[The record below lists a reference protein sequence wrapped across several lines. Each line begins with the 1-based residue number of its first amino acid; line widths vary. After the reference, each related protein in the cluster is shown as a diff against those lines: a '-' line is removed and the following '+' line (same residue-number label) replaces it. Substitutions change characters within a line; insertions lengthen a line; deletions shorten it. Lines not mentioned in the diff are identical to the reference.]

1 MKDIFSNRR
10 YVIIALVIFASVVLI
25 IRLFIIQV
33 IQDKYRLSADNN
45 VLRYVTQYP
54 ARGLIFDRNGKLIV
68 YNQAAYDLMVIP
80 AQTTRFD
87 TTVFCN
93 MLEITPEFM
102 KERMQAARSYSRRA
116 PSVFL
121 KQISAETYAG
131 FQEKMFMFPGFYVQP
146 RTLRKYSKPV
156 GAHLLGYVSEVDDP
170 TIKKEPYYK
179 PGDYIGKLGIEEAYE
194 KELRGKRGVKIY
206 LVDVYSRIKGAYADG
221 EMDTMAVQ
229 GENIISGVDIDLQEY
244 GEKLMQNKT
253 GSIVAIE
260 PKTGE
265 VLALVSSPNYSPE
278 LLVGRIRSEN
288 FTNLQADTIWKPLYN
303 RALMPSYPPG
313 STFKPIIG
321 LIGLQEKVISSE
333 TTFGCNNGY
342 MFVRCHTHSSPLDFI
357 HGISNSCNSY
367 FCQTFRRILENQ
379 RYTSVNE
386 AFNKWKEYINEFGF
400 GTKLGTDFV
409 NDLPGFIPSTGYY
422 DKYYGKNGWKAL
434 TIISLAIGQGE
445 IGATPLQL
453 ANMAAAIANRGFFY
467 SPHIVRSVGDTG
479 MTDPRFTTKH
489 TINIDAGNF
498 EKIVEGMEMAV
509 NGGAGATAR
518 IAALKDII
526 VCGKTGTAQNTHG
539 EDHSVFVAFAPKDD
553 PKIAIAV
560 LVENAGFGATYAAP
574 VASLMIEKYL
584 RGGITN
590 QYQEERILNLNLMD
604 TNRLKLKPDD
614 RIPYDIDLSDTTGTE
629 PFPIRINP
637 VNINPVDVN
646 ILN

>member
-1 MKDIFSNRR
+1 MKDIFTNRR
-10 YVIIALVIFASVVLI
+10 YVIAALVIFTSVLLI

-68 YNQAAYDLMVIP
+68 DNQAAYDLMVIP
-80 AQTTRFD
+80 AQTTKFD

-93 MLEITPEFM
+93 LLEITHGFF
-102 KERMQAARSYSRRA
+102 KERMQAARNYSRRA

-121 KQISAETYAG
+121 KQISAEQYATI
-131 FQEKMFMFPGFYVQP
+131 QEKLFMYPGFYVQP

-156 GAHLLGYVSEVDDP
+156 GAHLLGYVSEVDEA

-179 PGDYIGKLGIEEAYE
+179 PGDYIGKLGIEESYE
-194 KELRGKRGVKIY
+194 KELRGRRGVKIY
-206 LVDVYSRIKGAYADG
+206 LVDVYSRIKGAYAGGD
-221 EMDTMAVQ
+221 MDTLAVQ
-229 GENIISGVDIDLQEY
+229 GENIISGIDLDLQEY
-244 GEKLMQNKT
+244 GEKLMKNKT

-265 VLALVSSPNYSPE
+265 VLALISAPNYSPE

-288 FTNLQADTIWKPLYN
+288 FVKLQADTLWKPLYN

-313 STFKPIIG
+313 STFKPITG

-333 TTFGCNNGY
+333 TNFSCNNGY
-342 MFVRCHTHSSPLDFI
+342 MFVGCHTHSSPLDFV

-367 FCQTFRRILENQ
+367 FCQTFRRIIENQ
-379 RYTSVNE
+379 KYSSVYE
-386 AFNKWKEYINEFGF
+386 AFNKWRGYINEFGF

-422 DKYYGKNGWKAL
+422 DKYHGRNGWKAL

-445 IGATPLQL
+445 IGATPLQM
-453 ANMAAAIANRGFFY
+453 ANMTAAIANRGFYY
-467 SPHIVRSVGDTG
+467 SPHIVRSVGESNRI
-479 MTDPRFTTKH
+479 DPRFTIKH
-489 TINIDAGNF
+489 TISIDPENF

-509 NGGAGATAR
+509 NGGAGSTAR
-518 IAALKDII
+518 IAAIKDII
-526 VCGKTGTAQNTHG
+526 VCGKTGTAQNKG
-539 EDHSVFVAFAPKDD
+539 EDHSVFVAFAPRDD

-560 LVENAGFGATYAAP
+560 FVENAGFGATYAAP
-574 VASLMIEKYL
+574 VASLMIERYL
-584 RGGITN
+584 KGEITN
-590 QYQEERILNLNLMD
+590 KYQEERILNLNLMD
-604 TNRLKLKPDD
+604 TNRINLKPGI
-614 RIPYDIDLSDTTGTE
+614 RIPAEPGLSDTTGTD
-629 PFPIRINP
+629 PFPVRINP
-637 VNINPVDVN
+637 VNINPVDIN
-646 ILN
+646 IFN